1 MWLLSISQ
9 MQCKARQIQFSR
21 RTNPKTP
28 QKKSGSLI
36 RANSRSCKSCLK
48 CSGWISRLPGDP
60 PCPWTSRRVR
70 ASRACTSG
78 VDRWIYIKK
87 IETKWKQK
95 SKFCRLTWGA
105 MALRLWLRRGRP
117 TATWWSSHRLCGRR
131 FTPVF
136 SPTIVILVINLTLQ
150 WARQRWPWKWKFVKS
165 SLQFHWF

>member
-1 MWLLSISQ
+1 MWLLSILQ

-78 VDRWIYIKK
+78 VDRCISKK
-87 IETKWKQK
+87 LKPNENKNQNFAGWREEQWP
-95 SKFCRLTWGA
+95 SDCDWDVG
-105 MALRLWLRRGRP
+105 
-117 TATWWSSHRLCGRR
+117 GRR
-131 FTPVF
+131 QRGGHLIACVAGGLPLSFP
-136 SPTIVILVINLTLQ
+136 STIVILVINLTLQ